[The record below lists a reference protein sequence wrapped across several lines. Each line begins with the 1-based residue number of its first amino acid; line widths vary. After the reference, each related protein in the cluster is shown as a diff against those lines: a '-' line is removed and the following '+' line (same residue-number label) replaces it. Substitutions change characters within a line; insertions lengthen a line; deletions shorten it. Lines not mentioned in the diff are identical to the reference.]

1 LTDAKIVVACR
12 VLPDLKAQL
21 EDEAAERGESLSSYM
36 DFLINHREH
45 IFDESDDEI
54 LEDARDYIAKL
65 EREKT
70 TLSNEVNRLNQQITI
85 TSKELNEKMP
95 ITFPEQYK
103 KALLANLERICQ
115 KHRDYSPE
123 QLLLA
128 STGLALENG
137 TFRVYNLK
145 DFLKKFNHLYNLNH
159 KEATR

>member
-1 LTDAKIVVACR
+1 LNDAKIVVACR
-12 VLPDLKAQL
+12 VLPELKAEL

-54 LEDARDYIAKL
+54 LGEARDYIAQL
-65 EREKT
+65 EREKA
-70 TLSNEVNRLNQQITI
+70 TLSNEVNKLNQRITI
-85 TSKELNEKMP
+85 TSKESNEKIP
-95 ITFPEQYK
+95 ITFTDSFK
-103 KALLANLERICQ
+103 KALIANLERLCQ
-115 KHRDYSPE
+115 KHTDYSPE

-137 TFRVYNLK
+137 TFTVYNLK
-145 DFLKKFNHLYNLNH
+145 DFLKKFNHLYNLNN